1 MSKIY
6 MLVRN
11 LNFGQNSK
19 FSSKIEIFL
28 IEVTL
33 VVVILFFYCKS
44 EEIFEIY
51 NLTNFQ
57 KLHDLSRKIEGKYS
71 WNDEFGRMLIISFI
85 LPDVLFLSNRT
96 WTKNMYF
103 IKKEMLS
110 KNTKNILSTTKSC
123 YFHKSMCWKIPFFW

>member
-71 WNDEFGRMLIISFI
+71 
-85 LPDVLFLSNRT
+85 
-96 WTKNMYF
+96 
-103 IKKEMLS
+103 
-110 KNTKNILSTTKSC
+110 
-123 YFHKSMCWKIPFFW
+123 